1 MATSRQRRDRAVLGA
16 IVVAVTTLTSMTLV
30 GCAPTVDS
38 RADYIMSRPLPS
50 DVTAKGVV
58 LAAILLASGDI
69 DNAVGNGLVTPAE
82 VDTAKTA
89 IAEHLLEYWTQR
101 AEKEAVR

>member
-1 MATSRQRRDRAVLGA
+1 
-16 IVVAVTTLTSMTLV
+16 MT
-30 GCAPTVDS
+30 GCASTVDS
-38 RADYIMSRPLPS
+38 RGEYIMTRALPA

-58 LAAILLASGDI
+58 LAAVLLASGDI

-89 IAEHLLEYWTQR
+89 IDQNLLTYWSQR
-101 AEKEAVR
+101 AEKEAAG

>member
-1 MATSRQRRDRAVLGA
+1 MRATTNRRRSMVSGLLVATVLLAGA
-16 IVVAVTTLTSMTLV
+16 ALT
-30 GCAPTVDS
+30 GCASTVDS
-38 RADYIMSRPLPS
+38 RADYIMTRPLPA

-58 LAAILLASGDI
+58 LAAVLLASGDI

-89 IAEHLLEYWTQR
+89 IDQDLLEYWKQR
-101 AEKEAVR
+101 AEKESAG

>member
-1 MATSRQRRDRAVLGA
+1 MSIAANRRRRSVVSGLLIATGMLGGMA
-16 IVVAVTTLTSMTLV
+16 LT
-30 GCAPTVDS
+30 GCSSTVDS
-38 RADYIMSRPLPS
+38 RAEYIMTRPLPA

-58 LAAILLASGDI
+58 LAAVLLASGDI

-89 IAEHLLEYWTQR
+89 IDQDLLEYWKQR
-101 AEKEAVR
+101 AEKESAG